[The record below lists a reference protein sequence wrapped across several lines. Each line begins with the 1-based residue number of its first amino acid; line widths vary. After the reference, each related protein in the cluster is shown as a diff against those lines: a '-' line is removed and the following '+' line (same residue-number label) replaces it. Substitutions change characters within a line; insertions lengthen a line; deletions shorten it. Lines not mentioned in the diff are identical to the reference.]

1 MSNKERIELI
11 KNAKLNERGV
21 VIEIKNVNY
30 YYNVNFIKISFNFR
44 IINNNLKCTKWLNY
58 YINSIDKLTKNEI
71 INYLIKELKTTE
83 KYNNKIFY
91 SLKELK

>member
-30 YYNVNFIKISFNFR
+30 YYNVNLIQISFKFR
-44 IINNNLKCTKWLNY
+44 IINNNLNCTNWLNY
-58 YINSIDKLTKNEI
+58 YFNSVDKLTKNEI

-91 SLKELK
+91 TLKDLK